1 MVQTRFPAI
10 LRKKKDR
17 GGNCGRPSKNAAPLA
32 VLAALALG
40 IFAGRASVLLGDSH
54 IQYGGDA
61 QLVEQPA
68 LLLLEEYQV
77 TPLDDPEDHLLIDIN
92 TAGEQELCQLPG
104 IGPARAKSIV
114 EYRQR
119 WGPFASVEEIRA
131 VSGIGDQIFE
141 NIKDSITVGGA
152 PPEKGNR

>member
-1 MVQTRFPAI
+1 MGTVADR
-10 LRKKKDR
+10 RKY
-17 GGNCGRPSKNAAPLA
+17 AAPLA

-68 LLLLEEYQV
+68 LLLEEYQV

-92 TAGEQELCQLPG
+92 TAGAVPAARHRAGQGEKHCGIPPALGPLRLGGGDTGCQRHRRSD
-104 IGPARAKSIV
+104 I
-114 EYRQR
+114 
-119 WGPFASVEEIRA
+119 
-131 VSGIGDQIFE
+131 
-141 NIKDSITVGGA
+141 
-152 PPEKGNR
+152 

>member
-1 MVQTRFPAI
+1 MADR
-10 LRKKKDR
+10 RKY
-17 GGNCGRPSKNAAPLA
+17 AAPLA

-68 LLLLEEYQV
+68 LLLEEYQV
-77 TPLDDPEDHLLIDIN
+77 T
-92 TAGEQELCQLPG
+92 LCQLPG

>member
-1 MVQTRFPAI
+1 METVADR
-10 LRKKKDR
+10 RKY
-17 GGNCGRPSKNAAPLA
+17 AAPLA

-68 LLLLEEYQV
+68 LLLEEYQV

-104 IGPARAKSIV
+104 IGPARAKSIL